1 MIFDSPAL
9 KQIWPLSFSRPG
21 APTTLRLGGKLGL
34 VAALAAAIALR
45 AGMSTGSAHSGTL
58 LAAVKTA
65 LRAEVKARMGLL
77 TGDVV
82 STRSEA
88 LSQSLLSSGLFA
100 ESTAVCC
107 FLSMPNGEVQTG
119 SIIKACF
126 DAKKRLFVP
135 KVTGKTAKDLIMF
148 EVESEAQLLG
158 FPRSKWGIP
167 EPPLDLVRASADGTD
182 LGIIDL
188 VILPGVAFDS
198 NCNRLGHG
206 KGYYDCFVERLLANN
221 AKLAGPRPTL
231 LAVGFDEQIIEGSI
245 PVESHD
251 IPVDHVVTPTRL
263 ISSR

>member
-1 MIFDSPAL
+1 MS
-9 KQIWPLSFSRPG
+9 
-21 APTTLRLGGKLGL
+21 LRGSLFTV
-34 VAALAAAIALR
+34 VAATVALCTAVMSTSTSVKAALR
-45 AGMSTGSAHSGTL
+45 G
-58 LAAVKTA
+58 
-65 LRAEVKARMGLL
+65 EVKARLGLL
-77 TGDVV
+77 TSDVV
-82 STRSEA
+82 SARSETLTQSI
-88 LSQSLLSSGLFA
+88 LSLGLFT
-100 ESTAVCC
+100 ESKAVCC
-107 FLSMPNGEVQTG
+107 FLSMPTGEVQTG

-135 KVTGKTAKDLIMF
+135 KVTGKAAKDLVMF

-251 IPVDHVVTPTRL
+251 IPVDRIVTPTRL
-263 ISSR
+263 ISATP